1 MVSLIEAALLASAML
16 AAPVPAQTQ
25 WTAAWASAQMPMDA
39 KYELKDADGVTV
51 RQIVR
56 VGIAGSRV
64 RVRLTNAFGKGPLI
78 IEGAAIA
85 YAQAPGLAGLAGVS
99 HPLTFA
105 GQPGLKLA
113 AGEEAV
119 SDPVDLPV
127 NAFTDLAISFSL
139 SSLPSPQ
146 TGHVAA
152 HATGFRT
159 DGDRIADAELPGA
172 TSFTS
177 WVALSEVDVAGD
189 APNVASNFATG
200 AIAAIGDSITD
211 GTASATDANARWT
224 DYLARR
230 LKADGRD
237 VSVLNLG
244 IGGNCVLR
252 ACHGPAALDRL
263 DRDVFARDGVRWL
276 IVAEGINDL
285 GRATKAGDLTAQGHA
300 DLVKRMEDGYRQI
313 VARGHAH
320 GLKVFGATITPDDGS
335 PLYHPDAAAESDRQA
350 LNAWIRTSDVFDGVI
365 DFDAAV
371 RNPAAPERLQPVF
384 DSGDHLHPGPGYGA
398 MADAVDLG
406 LFRR

>member
-1 MVSLIEAALLASAML
+1 MVSLIGAALLASAML
-16 AAPVPAQTQ
+16 AAPAPAQTQ
-25 WTAAWASAQMPMDA
+25 WTTAWASAQMPMDA

-56 VGIAGSRV
+56 ASIAGSQV
-64 RVRLTNAFGKGPLI
+64 RVRLSNAFGKGPLI
-78 IEGAAIA
+78 IAGAAIA
-85 YAQAPGLAGLAGVS
+85 YAQAPGRAGLAGVS

-105 GQPGLKLA
+105 GQTGLKLA

-127 NAFTDLAISFSL
+127 NAFNDQAISFSL
-139 SSLPSPQ
+139 SALPSPQ

-159 DGDRIADAELPGA
+159 DGDRIADAELPGT

-189 APNVASNFATG
+189 APNGAPNVG

-211 GTASATDANARWT
+211 GTASETDANTRWT

-244 IGGNCVLR
+244 IGGNCLLR

-285 GRATKAGDLTAQGHA
+285 GRATKAGDLTVQGHA

-313 VARGHAH
+313 VEQSHAH
-320 GLKVFGATITPDDGS
+320 GLKVFGATITPDGGS

-350 LNAWIRTSDVFDGVI
+350 LNAWIRTNGVFDAVI

-371 RNPAAPERLQPVF
+371 RDPAAPESLQPVF
-384 DSGDHLHPGPGYGA
+384 DSGDHLHPGPGYAA

>member
-1 MVSLIEAALLASAML
+1 MTI
-16 AAPVPAQTQ
+16 
-25 WTAAWASAQMPMDA
+25 
-39 KYELKDADGVTV
+39 
-51 RQIVR
+51 RQIIR

-64 RVRLTNAFGKGPLI
+64 RMRLSNAFGRGPLI
-78 IEGAAIA
+78 IAGAAIA
-85 YAQAPGLAGLAGVS
+85 YAQTPGRADLAGVS

-105 GQPGLKLA
+105 GQMGLKLA

-127 NAFTDLAISFSL
+127 KAFNDLAISFSL

-172 TSFTS
+172 TGFTS

-189 APNVASNFATG
+189 APNFTTG
-200 AIAAIGDSITD
+200 AIAALGDSITD
-211 GTASATDANARWT
+211 GTASETDANARWT

-252 ACHGPAALDRL
+252 TCHGPAALDRL

-285 GRATKAGDLTAQGHA
+285 GRATKAGDLTPEQHSG
-300 DLVKRMEDGYRQI
+300 LVARLEEGYRQI
-313 VARGHAH
+313 VARAHAH
-320 GLKVFGATITPDDGS
+320 GVRVMVATITPDGGS

-350 LNAWIRTSDVFDGVI
+350 LNAWIRTSGVFDGVI

-371 RNPAAPERLQPVF
+371 RDPAQPDRLQAGY
-384 DSGDHLHPGPGYGA
+384 DSGDHLHPGPGYAA
-398 MADAVDLG
+398 MAAAAAPITEALIG
-406 LFRR
+406 QGAP